1 MRPFFPFALMKLA
14 PLFSGLA
21 GIALTACSSL
31 PTAGPSASAITGQ
44 QIEHARRRYDV
55 VDISPT
61 VVVALRSR
69 PQQSFHEAFRRY
81 GKPPPP
87 RIGVGDTVSV
97 TIWEAA
103 AGGLFGA
110 APAGLTTGSHS
121 VEIPEQVVASD
132 GAITIPYAGRVP
144 VAGHTAEEVQTII
157 QQRLAGKAIQPQ
169 VIVTVPKSV
178 NYTVTVS
185 GEVVSG
191 ARIPLSP
198 NGDRLLDLIAAA
210 GGAKAPIYETFVRLS
225 RHGVTATLPMER
237 LVDNPAENIYGW
249 PSDILTLVV
258 TPRHFSVLGATGKNA
273 QIKFNAARMT
283 LVQALA
289 QAGGL
294 EDQRSDPSGV
304 FLFRYEPAAVL
315 RALHAPPL
323 HTGPDGGAPVVFRLD
338 MSHADSYFLA
348 QRFPMQ
354 NNDII
359 YVANAKL
366 DELQKFFTLLNTLTG
381 PIVTG
386 IVVNSAV
393 P

>member
-1 MRPFFPFALMKLA
+1 MKFA
-14 PLFSGLA
+14 PLFGCIA
-21 GIALTACSSL
+21 GIALAACSAL
-31 PTAGPSASAITGQ
+31 PTAGPTASAVADQ
-44 QIEHARRRYDV
+44 QVENARRHYDV
-55 VDISPT
+55 VAISAP
-61 VVVALRSR
+61 VIAALQAQPR
-69 PQQSFHEAFRRY
+69 QSFHEAFRKY

-87 RIGVGDTVSV
+87 RIGVGDSVSV

-103 AGGLFGA
+103 AGGLFSS
-110 APAGLTTGSHS
+110 APSDHLTTGSHS
-121 VEIPEQVVASD
+121 VTIPEQVVAND
-132 GAITIPYAGRVP
+132 GAISIPYAGRVP
-144 VAGHTAEEVQTII
+144 VAGHTAEQVQNII

-169 VIVTVPKSV
+169 VIVTVPRSV
-178 NYTVTVS
+178 NYAVTVS

-225 RHGVTATLPMER
+225 RRGVTVTLPMER

-249 PSDILTLVV
+249 PGDVLTLVV
-258 TPRHFSVLGATGKNA
+258 TPRHFAVLGATGQNA

-289 QAGGL
+289 LAGGL
-294 EDQRSDPSGV
+294 QDQRSDPEGV
-304 FLFRYEPAAVL
+304 FLFRFEPPAVL
-315 RALHAPPL
+315 SALHKPSL
-323 HTGPDGGAPVVFRLD
+323 GTGPGGSSPVVYRLN
-338 MSHADSYFLA
+338 MRHADSYFLA
-348 QRFPMQ
+348 QRFPME

-381 PIVTG
+381 PIITG

>member
-1 MRPFFPFALMKLA
+1 MKFA
-14 PLFSGLA
+14 PLFGCIAGAALA
-21 GIALTACSSL
+21 ACSAL
-31 PTAGPSASAITGQ
+31 PTAGPSASAVTHQ
-44 QIEHARRRYDV
+44 QVAKARRYYDV
-55 VDISPT
+55 VDVSAP
-61 VVVALRSR
+61 VVTALQAQ
-69 PQQSFHEAFRRY
+69 PKQSFHEAFRKY

-103 AGGLFGA
+103 SGGLFGA
-110 APAGLTTGSHS
+110 APLDHLTTGSHS
-121 VEIPEQVVASD
+121 VAIPAQVVAND

-144 VAGHTAEEVQTII
+144 VAGHTAAEVQNII

-210 GGAKAPIYETFVRLS
+210 GGAKAPIYETYVRLS
-225 RHGVTATLPMER
+225 RHGRTMTIPMER

-249 PSDILTLVV
+249 PGDVLTLVV
-258 TPRHFSVLGATGKNA
+258 TPRHFSVLGATGQNA
-273 QIKFNAARMT
+273 QIRFNAGHMT

-289 QAGGL
+289 RAGGL
-294 EDQRSDPSGV
+294 QDQRSDPTGV
-304 FLFRYEPAAVL
+304 FLFRYEPPAVL
-315 RALHAPPL
+315 HALHAPSL
-323 HTGPDGGAPVVFRLD
+323 GTGPQGSSPVVYRLN
-338 MSHADSYFLA
+338 MNHADSYFLA

-359 YVANAKL
+359 YVANAPL

>member
-1 MRPFFPFALMKLA
+1 MKFA
-14 PLFSGLA
+14 PLFGCLS
-21 GIALTACSSL
+21 GIALAACSSL
-31 PTAGPSASAITGQ
+31 PTAGPSASAVADQ
-44 QIEHARRRYDV
+44 QVQNARRRYDV
-55 VDISPT
+55 IDVSAP
-61 VVVALRSR
+61 VVAALRAQ
-69 PQQSFHEAFRRY
+69 PKPSFHETFKKY

-87 RIGVGDTVSV
+87 RIGIGDTVSV

-103 AGGLFGA
+103 AGGLFGSTLSDH
-110 APAGLTTGSHS
+110 LTTGSHS
-121 VEIPEQVVASD
+121 VTIPQQVVAND
-132 GAITIPYAGRVP
+132 GAITVPYAGRVP
-144 VAGHTAEEVQTII
+144 VAGHTAEQVQNII

-185 GEVVSG
+185 GEVVNG
-191 ARIPLSP
+191 ARIALSP
-198 NGDRLLDLIAAA
+198 NGERLLDLIAAA
-210 GGAKAPIYETFVRLS
+210 GGAKAPIYDTFVRLS
-225 RHGVTATLPMER
+225 RGGVTVTIPMER

-249 PSDILTLVV
+249 PGDVLTLVV
-258 TPRHFSVLGATGKNA
+258 TPRHYSVLGATGHNA
-273 QIKFNAARMT
+273 QIRFNAARMT
-283 LVQALA
+283 LIQALA
-289 QAGGL
+289 RAGGL
-294 EDQRSDPSGV
+294 QDQRADPNGV
-304 FLFRYEPAAVL
+304 FLFRYEPSAVL

-323 HTGPDGGAPVVFRLD
+323 GTGPGGSSPVVYRLNLR
-338 MSHADSYFLA
+338 HADSYFLA

>member
-1 MRPFFPFALMKLA
+1 MKFASLL
-14 PLFSGLA
+14 GCIA
-21 GIALTACSSL
+21 GVALTACSSL
-31 PTAGPSASAITGQ
+31 PTAGPTASAVADQ
-44 QIEHARRRYDV
+44 QVQNAHRRYDV
-55 VDISPT
+55 VAISAP
-61 VVVALRSR
+61 VVTALQAQ
-69 PQQSFHEAFRRY
+69 PKQSFHSAFKKY

-103 AGGLFGA
+103 AGGLFSS
-110 APAGLTTGSHS
+110 APADHLTTGSHS
-121 VEIPEQVVASD
+121 VTIPAQVVARD

-144 VAGHTAEEVQTII
+144 VAGHTAEAVQNII

-169 VIVTVPKSV
+169 VIVTVPDSV

-185 GEVVSG
+185 GEVVKG
-191 ARIPLSP
+191 ARISLSP

-225 RHGVTATLPMER
+225 RHGVTVTIPMER

-249 PSDILTLVV
+249 PNDVLTLVV
-258 TPRHFSVLGATGKNA
+258 TPQHFSVLGATGKNA
-273 QIKFNAARMT
+273 QIQFNAARMT

-294 EDQRSDPSGV
+294 EDQRSDPDGV
-304 FLFRYEPAAVL
+304 FLFRFEPPAVL
-315 RALHAPPL
+315 RALHAPSL
-323 HTGPDGGAPVVFRLD
+323 GTGPGGSSPVVYRLN
-338 MSHADSYFLA
+338 MRHADSYFLA
-348 QRFPMQ
+348 QRFPME

-381 PIVTG
+381 PIITG